1 MSVIFNR
8 FRSASRRSGAEIS
21 VLALVAGLA
30 ALAASP
36 AHADGSSSEIL
47 AGDYLKIGL
56 SDKGTL
62 GVGGNTS
69 PGVLYDGTGSGVFN
83 EAYDYLTPGA
93 AFEGFT
99 VSGSAGS
106 AFNASN
112 NNGGGTGI
120 TGILTSYNGV
130 EYDGQ
135 TYDQR
140 AVWTGALA
148 GVLNITHDY
157 AFNAD
162 GQQLNINTTIEA
174 LTDLTD
180 LTFSRYIDPDATA
193 APGDSSST
201 TNVRGAD
208 GVPEE
213 DLVYAEAVA
222 SKYVIGLYSNSDVT
236 HNSAVTFWT
245 DDTASY
251 LAGTNV
257 GDGDNTIGLGF
268 DIGALL
274 SGSKILLTYRYIFG
288 ADIGAAVEAG
298 GGGGGAA
305 PAEPPPPPPPPTID
319 TTAPYTIEQLR
330 SGSVIPV
337 FDGGVLT
344 MADSGVLDNNFTVL
358 SAGGTVDTAGHDLT
372 LTGSVTGPGVLT
384 KTGDGVLTL
393 AGGTNSFAGLN
404 ITAGGVALGGP
415 DVLGGAPIMLAQTGY
430 ILATRAM
437 TVGSLIWIDPV
448 ETGAVNTEWHRMTLT
463 GPLTGGGVLAKRGSG
478 ALVLEG
484 PSDLSG
490 LDIQE
495 GSVLVGA
502 PGSVGAANGVVH
514 IGSGGSFGVTA
525 DMTLPQ
531 SFVSQGGQFDTGGH
545 NVVMTGA
552 VGGDSCFTK
561 VGEGHLNLMSA
572 GGGLGGACI
581 LEGQLSFNNQF
592 TGDVQVAE
600 GAIVSGG
607 GHILGD
613 LITDG
618 ILSPG
623 NSPGRLVVSG
633 SVTQRAGAAL
643 LLDIDGSTPGVG
655 AGHHDTLVLTGA
667 DAVFTA
673 GGTLRPVTRGI
684 TGAANNTYTPA
695 IGDRFEVITAEGGV
709 AGAFAQL
716 VQPEAGL
723 PENARFDVV
732 YGSHS
737 VILAVTP
744 ERLARIAG
752 KLNGQAAGAA
762 LDTTRPDPAAR
773 PTAGAT
779 PVASRLAGLDLA
791 EISQALGAVAGETHA
806 AGLDALISTSRS
818 LTSQTQDRLLQAP
831 GADRRVWGQ
840 VSGARW
846 DVDGDAY
853 AEGYEADGLTLLVGA
868 DRQVGP
874 GLTVGIAAAYGEATT
889 DGGLMGEAKVFTYRG
904 MAYGGWREGP
914 TYVQAVAGFGQ
925 DRHKTQRRVS
935 LTNGIDTL
943 NAKAP
948 GQSLF
953 ADVEAG
959 RDMAV
964 RGVAVT
970 LAAGLS
976 AERAERDAVSES
988 GGQAALAFD
997 EATRE
1002 AVEARL
1008 GVRLTQT
1015 TALGGW
1021 RVTPQAAAFLTQGLG
1036 EESARLDARLDG
1048 ASFETRA
1055 AAAGRTGLRLS
1066 AGLEAQLQDRTRIS
1080 LDYRLNHN
1088 DKAQSHALA
1097 ATVSVTW

>member
-8 FRSASRRSGAEIS
+8 ICSASRRSGAEIS

-36 AHADGSSSEIL
+36 AHAAGSSSEIL

-56 SDKGTL
+56 SNKGTL
-62 GVGGNTS
+62 GVGGNAA

-83 EAYDYLTPGA
+83 DAYDYLTPGS

-106 AFNASN
+106 VFSASN
-112 NNGGGTGI
+112 NNDGATGF

-135 TYDQR
+135 TYDLR
-140 AVWTGALA
+140 AVWSGVLA

-162 GQQLNINTTIEA
+162 GQQLNISTTIEA

-213 DLVYAEAVA
+213 DLVYAEALA
-222 SKYVIGLYSNSDVT
+222 SKYVIGLYTNSAVT
-236 HNSAVTFWT
+236 HNSAVTYWT
-245 DDTASY
+245 EDTASY

-274 SGSKILLTYRYIFG
+274 AGSKILLTYRYIFG
-288 ADIGAAVEAG
+288 TDIGAAVEAG
-298 GGGGGAA
+298 GGGGGGGGSSA
-305 PAEPPPPPPPPTID
+305 PPPPSTID
-319 TTAPYTIEQLR
+319 TSAPYTIDQLK
-330 SGSVIPV
+330 SGLVTPV

-344 MADSGVLDNNFTVL
+344 MASSGVLDNNFTIL

-372 LTGSVTGPGVLT
+372 LTGAVTGPGLLT

-393 AGGTNSFAGLN
+393 AGETNSFAGLN
-404 ITAGGVALGGP
+404 ITGGGVALGGP
-415 DVLGGAPIMLAQTGY
+415 DVLGGAPIALSQTGY
-430 ILATRAM
+430 LLATQAM
-437 TVGSLIWIDPV
+437 ALGSGIWIDPDQ
-448 ETGAVNTEWHRMTLT
+448 TGAVDTGGHTMTLT
-463 GPLTGGGVLAKRGSG
+463 GPLSGGGVLAKRGSG
-478 ALVLEG
+478 SLVLEG
-484 PSDLSG
+484 PNDLFG
-490 LDIQE
+490 LDVQE
-495 GSVLVGA
+495 GSVIVGT
-502 PGSVGAANGVVH
+502 PGSVGAATGVVR
-514 IGSGGSFGVTA
+514 IGPGGSFGVTA
-525 DMTLPQ
+525 DMTLTQ
-531 SFVSQGGQFDTGGH
+531 SFVGHGGLFDTGGH

-552 VGGDSCFTK
+552 VGGDACFTK
-561 VGEGHLNLMSA
+561 IGEGHLNLMSA

-581 LEGQLSFNNQF
+581 LGGQLSFNNQF
-592 TGDVQVAE
+592 TGNVQVAE

-607 GHILGD
+607 GHIIGN

-633 SVTQRAGAAL
+633 SVTQGAGAAL
-643 LLDIDGSTPGVG
+643 LLDIDGATPGVG
-655 AGHHDTLVLTGA
+655 AGHHDTLVLMGA

-673 GGTLRPVTRGI
+673 GGTLRPITRGI

-695 IGDRFEVITAEGGV
+695 IGDRFEVVTAQGGV

-732 YGSHS
+732 YGPSS
-737 VILAVTP
+737 IILAVTP
-744 ERLARIAG
+744 ERLALIAG
-752 KLNGQAAGAA
+752 KLNGQAVGAA

-773 PTAGAT
+773 PAAGAT

-791 EISQALGAVAGETHA
+791 EIGQTLGAVAGETHA
-806 AGLDALISTSRS
+806 VGLDALISTSRS
-818 LTSQTQDRLLQAP
+818 LTAQTQDRLRQAP
-831 GADRRVWGQ
+831 GAERRAWGQ

-874 GLTVGIAAAYGEATT
+874 ALTLGIAAAYGEATT

-904 MAYGGWREGP
+904 LAYGGWRQGP

-925 DRHKTQRRVS
+925 DQHKIQRRVG
-935 LTNGIDTL
+935 LADGIENL
-943 NAKAP
+943 SAKAA

-964 RGVAVT
+964 RGMAVT

-976 AERAERDAVSES
+976 AERAERDAVSER
-988 GGQAALAFD
+988 GGSAALAFD

-1002 AVEARL
+1002 AAEARL

-1021 RVTPQAAAFLTQGLG
+1021 RVTPQASAFVTRALG
-1036 EESARLDARLDG
+1036 EEAARLDARLDG